1 MSLTV
6 DEIYGQAMQ
15 LPDEAKEVLAERL
28 VAHLAAHL
36 DPDLERQQLAL
47 AQERLGDIVSGRV
60 EPRDGQTVMDQA
72 RRLLRK

>member
-6 DEIYGQAMQ
+6 DEIYGQAIQ
-15 LPDEAKEVLAERL
+15 LPDEAKEALAERL

-47 AQERLGDIVSGRV
+47 AQERLGDIVSGKV
-60 EPRDGQTVMDQA
+60 KPRDGHTVMDQA